1 MAYNNDYPDGR
12 RVDRSVNIEKSNTGI
27 DQPDHSG
34 ETGSHR
40 SLLPQR
46 IADSL
51 RDMIVENVLPPGSRI
66 RERAMTERLNVS
78 RTPLREALKVLAGE
92 GLIELLPNRGA
103 VVSDPT
109 LVEVS
114 EMLQVQAHLEEMAAY
129 QFCERASEA
138 EIESILAMHYEM
150 LAYFHRRERLPYFKL
165 NQRIH
170 RAIVE
175 GAHNKTLASF
185 HGMLSARLYRFRY
198 QPNLRHEH
206 WQSAVDEHEEIVAA
220 IRGRDADRLSHALKD
235 HLQST
240 SAKLS
245 ALESDDDLEVRE
257 DAQTGRQ
264 MAKS

>member
-1 MAYNNDYPDGR
+1 MK
-12 RVDRSVNIEKSNTGI
+12 IEKSPPEQNTGA
-27 DQPDHSG
+27 DQPDYPG
-34 ETGSHR
+34 ETSSPR

-66 RERAMTERLNVS
+66 RERAMTERLDVS

-92 GLIELLPNRGA
+92 GLVELLPNRGA

-109 LVEVS
+109 LAEVS
-114 EMLQVQAHLEEMAAY
+114 EMLQVQAHLEDMAAY
-129 QFCERASEA
+129 QFCERASDA
-138 EIESILAMHYEM
+138 EIEAILAMHYEM

-165 NQRIH
+165 NQTIH

-220 IRGRDADRLSHALKD
+220 IRDRDANRLSHALKD
-235 HLQST
+235 HLRST

-245 ALESDDDLEVRE
+245 SLDSDDDPE
-257 DAQTGRQ
+257 AQKGGQIDRQ
-264 MAKS
+264 MVKS